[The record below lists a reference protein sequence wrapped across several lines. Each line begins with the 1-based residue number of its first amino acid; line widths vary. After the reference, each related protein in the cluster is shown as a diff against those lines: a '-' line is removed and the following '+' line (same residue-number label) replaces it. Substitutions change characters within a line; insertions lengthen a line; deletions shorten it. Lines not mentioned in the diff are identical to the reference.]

1 MRLAVVLVLVAASA
15 GSQFVSPRA
24 SADGVT
30 NGTMAVDLSVTL
42 SGSDGPVV
50 AHLMLPGQEPEVTP
64 LIDRGGG
71 EWGMTLDLRRADWLV
86 VFEDV
91 SSGVLSEEWALT
103 SMGLDPSVLGIVPP
117 AAAAEPRSR
126 VPPPAMA
133 AAAAVAVVAFSAVV
147 AWRLTPRRHP
157 PPPRRPRSG
166 RS

>member
-1 MRLAVVLVLVAASA
+1 
-15 GSQFVSPRA
+15 
-24 SADGVT
+24 
-30 NGTMAVDLSVTL
+30 MAVDLSVTL

-71 EWGMTLDLRRADWLV
+71 EWGTTLDLRRADWLV

-91 SSGVLSEEWALT
+91 SSGVLSEEMSL
-103 SMGLDPSVLGIVPP
+103 SGIGLDPAVLGVSPP
-117 AAAAEPRSR
+117 ATEAAGGS
-126 VPPPAMA
+126 VPPPAL
-133 AAAAVAVVAFSAVV
+133 AAAVAAVAVMALAAVAF
-147 AWRLTPRRHP
+147 RLTPRRHP